1 MQDIP
6 TPARGE
12 SLAPPPKTS
21 QPRKRRFGAV
31 PFGLV
36 AALGLGVAG
45 GANMHRLVDLDQTA
59 TWVQQIE
66 KTLQSSFTLARRE
79 IARRIESFTSKP
91 VSVAQASQGATSE
104 RPNSDGLVEHA
115 VNDLSRRV
123 DQVRAANE
131 GSARDLGQE
140 IERIRSSAEQNQ
152 RELVAKLAHLG
163 ERLERIERRSAAP
176 APVAAQPVVKPTPA
190 SPAKPVQR
198 PAPAAKAKGAPK
210 QTSTE
215 TEPGID
221 VKGIA
226 NWTVLDVF
234 DGTAAL
240 EGPRG
245 LVEVT
250 VGDPLPEIGRVQ
262 AITRSGRRWVVATTK
277 GVITPD

>member
-1 MQDIP
+1 MEDI
-6 TPARGE
+6 TAPARDEG
-12 SLAPPPKTS
+12 LVPPPKTS

-31 PFGLV
+31 AFSLV
-36 AALGLGVAG
+36 TALALGLAG

-59 TWVQQIE
+59 TWFQQIE
-66 KTLQSSFTLARRE
+66 SALQSSFTLARRE
-79 IARRIESFTSKP
+79 IASRFESLMSGPTT
-91 VSVAQASQGATSE
+91 VAQARE
-104 RPNSDGLVEHA
+104 RPNSDGMIEQA
-115 VNDLSRRV
+115 VNDFSRRV

-131 GSARDLGQE
+131 GFARDLGQE
-140 IERIRSSAEQNQ
+140 IERIRSSTEQNQ

-176 APVAAQPVVKPTPA
+176 APVAVQPVVKPSTA
-190 SPAKPVQR
+190 SPAKPVIKPVQR
-198 PAPAAKAKGAPK
+198 PAPAAKAKVAPK

-215 TEPGID
+215 TKPGMD
-221 VKGIA
+221 AKGITT
-226 NWTVLDVF
+226 WTVLDVF

-245 LVEVT
+245 IVEVT
-250 VGDPLPEIGRVQ
+250 VGDTLPGIGRVQ